1 VVAVTESHDNTS
13 NVQNVN
19 IHNYYNN
26 RGYLPMFLAIAA
38 PRQVLSR
45 NFHNV
50 YEVLEYMHLADRQRR
65 KHWPTL
71 RELVMG
77 QSSLVVPKDDD
88 SSAAIQKLL
97 QQNVEE
103 EESGQRDAETVQW
116 LRRAMPVVLP
126 LLLDRRDTVV
136 PLALSVGVYSSLP
149 PLVGEK
155 FAVPLSPTSW
165 LRRQILQWAD
175 GVASDDRQLLAERPG
190 ISILQLSHVELV
202 EACFRRALPTQ
213 GRDDDI
219 LRRSLLRHLELVAQ
233 LPAADVGVKH
243 TGLWIL
249 VWNMIRQSSRSTKT
263 TSSAPS

>member
-1 VVAVTESHDNTS
+1 M
-13 NVQNVN
+13 QNVN
-19 IHNYYNN
+19 IRYYNN

-45 NFHNV
+45 NFHNA

-65 KHWPTL
+65 KHWPKL
-71 RELVMG
+71 CERVMG
-77 QSSLVVPKDDD
+77 LSRVVPNDDDD

-97 QQNVEE
+97 QQNEE
-103 EESGQRDAETVQW
+103 EVEDSGQRDAETVQW
-116 LRRAMPVVLP
+116 LHRAMPAVVLP
-126 LLLDRRDTVV
+126 LLDRRDTVV

-175 GVASDDRQLLAERPG
+175 GVASDDRQLLAERPD